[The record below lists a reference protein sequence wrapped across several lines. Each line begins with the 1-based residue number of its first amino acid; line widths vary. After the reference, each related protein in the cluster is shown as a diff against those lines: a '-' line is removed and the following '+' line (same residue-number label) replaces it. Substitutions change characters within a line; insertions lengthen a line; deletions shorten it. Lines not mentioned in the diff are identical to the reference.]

1 MSMKKS
7 TFDAVIVGGGA
18 AGLFAAVQA
27 SARGR
32 RILLL
37 EKNSRCGKKLLITGK
52 GRCNVTNACTAE
64 EALKNIP
71 HNGRFL
77 YSAMAAFPPEAAMAF
92 FEQGGCPL
100 KVERGNRV
108 FPVSDRSADVLNV
121 LERALQRGGVE
132 RRQTTV
138 TGLSIAD
145 GAINGVLTS
154 DGPVACST
162 VLLCTGGA
170 SYPLTGSTGDG
181 YRFAREAGHTVVPA
195 NPSLVPLVESGETC
209 RSLMGLSLRNVQLTV
224 FENEKKIYTDFGEML
239 FTHFGLSGPLVLSA
253 SAHMRHFGSKSYRV
267 EIDLKPALDEKT
279 LDRRLLTD
287 FDKHKNSDFINAL
300 GELLPRKIIP
310 AVIEKSGI
318 DPREK
323 VNTITKKQRASLL
336 RVLKCFPV
344 EISGK
349 RPIAEAIV
357 TTGGVSVREVS
368 PKTMESKK
376 CSGLYF
382 AGEVL
387 DVDAYTGGFNLQIAW
402 STGRLA
408 GLSAAQEEE
417 QA

>member
-71 HNGRFL
+71 RNGRFL

-181 YRFAREAGHTVVPA
+181 YRLAEQAGHTIQP
-195 NPSLVPLVESGETC
+195 PCGSLVPLVSPDEACAE
-209 RSLMGLSLRNVQLTV
+209 MQGLSLRNTGVQLRDEKGKTV
-224 FENEKKIYTDFGEML
+224 YQDFGELL
-239 FTHFGLSGPLVLSA
+239 FTHFGVSGPIILSA
-253 SAHMRHFGSKSYRV
+253 SAHLRDPKPGQYTLHL
-267 EIDLKPALDEKT
+267 DLKPALDADR
-279 LDRRLLTD
+279 LDQRLQREIAQAPNKD
-287 FDKHKNSDFINAL
+287 FVNLL
-300 GELLPRKIIP
+300 GALLPARMIP
-310 AVIEKSGI
+310 VFARRTQIPPHTKAHALTRELRHAVLAQFKDFAIVVHG
-318 DPREK
+318 
-323 VNTITKKQRASLL
+323 
-336 RVLKCFPV
+336 F
-344 EISGK
+344 
-349 RPIAEAIV
+349 RPLAEAIV
-357 TTGGVSVREVS
+357 TAGGVKLSEVD
-368 PKTMESKK
+368 PKTMASKK
-376 CSGLYF
+376 VPGLKF
-382 AGEVL
+382 AGEDL
-387 DVDAYTGGFNLQIAW
+387 DCDAYTGGFNLQIAW
-402 STGRLA
+402 STAYAA
-408 GLSAAQEEE
+408 GLAVRQE
-417 QA
+417 

>member
-27 SARGR
+27 STRGR

-71 HNGRFL
+71 RNGRFL

-181 YRFAREAGHTVVPA
+181 YRLAAALGHTID
-195 NPSLVPLVESGETC
+195 EKGK
-209 RSLMGLSLRNVQLTV
+209 TV
-224 FENEKKIYTDFGEML
+224 YQDFGELL
-239 FTHFGLSGPLVLSA
+239 FTHFGISGPTVLSA
-253 SAHMRHFGSKSYRV
+253 SAHLKPGKSYSLV
-267 EIDLKPALDEKT
+267 LDLKPALDEGK
-279 LDRRLLTD
+279 LDARFLRDLEAYA
-287 FDKHKNSDFINAL
+287 NRSMENAL
-300 GELLPRKIIP
+300 ADLFPHSMIPVLLRR
-310 AVIEKSGI
+310 AGI
-318 DPREK
+318 DPALRANSLTRQQRRALLEE
-323 VNTITKKQRASLL
+323 TKRFVIPISGT
-336 RVLKCFPV
+336 RPV
-344 EISGK
+344 E
-349 RPIAEAIV
+349 EAII
-357 TTGGVSVREVS
+357 TRGGVSTKEIDPR
-368 PKTMESKK
+368 TMASKLVH
-376 CSGLYF
+376 GLHF
-382 AGEVL
+382 AGEL
-387 DVDAYTGGFNLQIAW
+387 IDCDAYTGGFNLQIAW
-402 STGRLA
+402 ATA
-408 GLSAAQEEE
+408 HAAAQVL
-417 QA
+417 

>member
-71 HNGRFL
+71 RNGRFL

-145 GAINGVLTS
+145 GAQGAEVYGLSTESCAICAHCAWP
-154 DGPVACST
+154 DGPCRHPDRMFP
-162 VLLCTGGA
+162 C
-170 SYPLTGSTGDG
+170 
-181 YRFAREAGHTVVPA
+181 
-195 NPSLVPLVESGETC
+195 VESHGIVVTALAE
-209 RSLMGLSLRNVQLTV
+209 RHGIEYQYGGNVVTW
-224 FENEKKIYTDFGEML
+224 F
-239 FTHFGLSGPLVLSA
+239 
-253 SAHMRHFGSKSYRV
+253 
-267 EIDLKPALDEKT
+267 
-279 LDRRLLTD
+279 
-287 FDKHKNSDFINAL
+287 
-300 GELLPRKIIP
+300 
-310 AVIEKSGI
+310 
-318 DPREK
+318 
-323 VNTITKKQRASLL
+323 SLL
-336 RVLKCFPV
+336 LY
-344 EISGK
+344 
-349 RPIAEAIV
+349 
-357 TTGGVSVREVS
+357 RET
-368 PKTMESKK
+368 PDP
-376 CSGLYF
+376 
-382 AGEVL
+382 A
-387 DVDAYTGGFNLQIAW
+387 
-402 STGRLA
+402 
-408 GLSAAQEEE
+408 
-417 QA
+417 

>member
-71 HNGRFL
+71 RNGRFL

-145 GAINGVLTS
+145 GAINGVLTDRKS
-154 DGPVACST
+154 
-162 VLLCTGGA
+162 
-170 SYPLTGSTGDG
+170 
-181 YRFAREAGHTVVPA
+181 VV
-195 NPSLVPLVESGETC
+195 
-209 RSLMGLSLRNVQLTV
+209 
-224 FENEKKIYTDFGEML
+224 
-239 FTHFGLSGPLVLSA
+239 
-253 SAHMRHFGSKSYRV
+253 
-267 EIDLKPALDEKT
+267 
-279 LDRRLLTD
+279 
-287 FDKHKNSDFINAL
+287 
-300 GELLPRKIIP
+300 
-310 AVIEKSGI
+310 
-318 DPREK
+318 
-323 VNTITKKQRASLL
+323 
-336 RVLKCFPV
+336 
-344 EISGK
+344 
-349 RPIAEAIV
+349 
-357 TTGGVSVREVS
+357 
-368 PKTMESKK
+368 
-376 CSGLYF
+376 
-382 AGEVL
+382 
-387 DVDAYTGGFNLQIAW
+387 
-402 STGRLA
+402 
-408 GLSAAQEEE
+408 
-417 QA
+417 